1 MNKEQK
7 LLLYIINCSQFET
20 SSSVVLDDAD
30 LDDLYNEA
38 SHQAVL
44 GIIAPMIL
52 EIQPDS
58 KWEDAYYRQ
67 MASFIRYC
75 HAEEELKELLYN
87 NKVQFVVLKGNA
99 AAISYKEPSYRTMGD
114 IDIQVLPRDF
124 ERARDLL
131 LAAGYS
137 NSHEPREGSR
147 HHCLVKA
154 GVEVELHKR
163 FSHDI
168 DLEDV
173 IVPGIE
179 NRVIGVVEG
188 HSFPMLP
195 PLTNGLVLLDHMR
208 MHLKSGLGLR
218 QVVDW
223 MMYVYRNLNDEFW
236 ESSFRSVAASKGL
249 EVLAVT
255 ATRMCQIYLGLPLSF
270 TWCSSADEKICK
282 ELMECLL
289 VSGNFG
295 RKNGSGNFV
304 ETVTTSIRREG
315 LFRWLQ
321 MAGEH
326 NWAAYRK
333 HHWLKP
339 FCWIYQAFRYA
350 GQGLKSGRKGK
361 ELLGDLDR
369 SKERYE
375 LLKKLEL
382 S

>member
-1 MNKEQK
+1 MNVSQRV
-7 LLLYIINCSQFET
+7 LLNLVKQSQFDIVSQIP
-20 SSSVVLDDAD
+20 SSGVDWDEV
-30 LDDLYNEA
+30 YNEA
-38 SHQAVL
+38 LSQSVL
-44 GIIAPMIL
+44 GLVAPFIASTL
-52 EIQPDS
+52 SED
-58 KWEDAYYRQ
+58 KWQQAQYQQMANYYRY
-67 MASFIRYC
+67 SY
-75 HAEEELKELLYN
+75 AEDELRSILN
-87 NKVQFVVLKGNA
+87 NECIPFVILKGSA
-99 AAISYKEPSYRTMGD
+99 AAMYYKDPTLRSMGD
-114 IDIQVLPRDF
+114 IDFLVPHEQFEETKEVLSSQGF
-124 ERARDLL
+124 TEEHA
-131 LAAGYS
+131 
-137 NSHEPREGSR
+137 NKR
-147 HHCLVKA
+147 HVCYEKN
-154 GVEVELHKR
+154 GINYELHYI
-163 FSHDI
+163 FSYEDKYI
-168 DLEDV
+168 EDYILEDFNYRE
-173 IVPGIE
+173 IG
-179 NRVIGVVEG
+179 RVDSRDV
-188 HSFPMLP
+188 PMLP
-195 PLTNGLVLLDHMR
+195 QLANGLVLLEHMR
-208 MHLKSGLGLR
+208 RHLRSGLGLR

-223 MMYVYRNLNDEFW
+223 MMYVYRNLDDEFW

-270 TWCSSADEKICK
+270 TWCSSADEKLCE

-295 RKNGSGNFV
+295 RKNGSGNSV
-304 ETVTTSIRREG
+304 ETVSTSIRREG

-326 NWAAYRK
+326 NWAAYRN

-350 GQGLKSGRKGK
+350 GQGLKTGRKGK

>member
-20 SSSVVLDDAD
+20 SSSVVLDDVD

-38 SHQAVL
+38 SHQSVL

-58 KWEDAYYRQ
+58 KWEDAHYRQ

-137 NSHEPREGSR
+137 YSHEPREGSR

-195 PLTNGLVLLDHMR
+195 PLANGLVLLDHMR
-208 MHLKSGLGLR
+208 THLKSGLGLR

-223 MMYVYRNLNDEFW
+223 MMYVYRNLDNEFW

-295 RKNGSGNFV
+295 RKNGSGNSV
-304 ETVTTSIRREG
+304 ETVSTSIRREG

-321 MAGEH
+321 IAGEH
-326 NWAAYRK
+326 NWAAYRN

-350 GQGLKSGRKGK
+350 GQGLKAGRKGK

-375 LLKKLEL
+375 LLKKLGI